1 MRMRIKFL
9 DRKSTAEKIIYTI
22 VFLLFTAFALSYLY
36 IFFWGIVASLKTHT
50 ENVMKPF
57 AFPEV
62 AQWKNFKEV
71 FTLFTPNN
79 TTFLE
84 MTFNSIYF
92 SVVPAAGGIMFTAML
107 AYVTTK
113 YKFWGSQ
120 IYYYLSFVVMLLPIY
135 SSGGAMFKLI
145 YNLGLMNNYLFVITS
160 FGGIGAS
167 YMYFAAFFKNLSWS
181 YAEAAYIDGAN
192 DWQVFFKV
200 MLPQSMTMLGALFL
214 LAWMGAWNSYDAQ
227 LLYLPELP
235 TLSVGIYLFDFDMK
249 YYVRRDLLFAA
260 CMVSSIPTLI
270 VFICF
275 NNIMMSNVSLG
286 GIKE

>member
-1 MRMRIKFL
+1 MRIKFL
-9 DRKSTAEKIIYTI
+9 DRKSTAEKIIYTV
-22 VFLLFTAFALSYLY
+22 VFIIFAVFALSYLY

-57 AFPEV
+57 AFPQV

-92 SVVPAAGGIMFTAML
+92 SVVPSAVGILLCAML
-107 AYVTTK
+107 SYVTTK
-113 YKFWGSQ
+113 YEFFGAKA
-120 IYYYLSFVVMLLPIY
+120 YYYVSFVVMLLPIY
-135 SSGGAMFKLI
+135 SSGGAMYKLI
-145 YNLGLMNNYLFVITS
+145 FNLGLINNYLFVITA
-160 FGGIGAS
+160 FGGLGAM

-181 YAEAAYIDGAN
+181 YAEAAFVDGAN
-192 DWQVFFKV
+192 DWQVFFEI
-200 MLPQSMTMLGALFL
+200 MLPQSMTMIGALFL
-214 LAWMGAWNSYDAQ
+214 LSWMGAWNSYDAQ

-275 NNIMMSNVSLG
+275 NNIMMSNISLG

>member
-1 MRMRIKFL
+1 MRIKFL

-22 VFLLFTAFALSYLY
+22 VFILFAAFALSYLY

-84 MTFNSIYF
+84 MTFNSIFF

-120 IYYYLSFVVMLLPIY
+120 VYYYLSKF
-135 SSGGAMFKLI
+135 AR
-145 YNLGLMNNYLFVITS
+145 
-160 FGGIGAS
+160 GIA
-167 YMYFAAFFKNLSWS
+167 K
-181 YAEAAYIDGAN
+181 
-192 DWQVFFKV
+192 
-200 MLPQSMTMLGALFL
+200 
-214 LAWMGAWNSYDAQ
+214 
-227 LLYLPELP
+227 
-235 TLSVGIYLFDFDMK
+235 
-249 YYVRRDLLFAA
+249 
-260 CMVSSIPTLI
+260 
-270 VFICF
+270 
-275 NNIMMSNVSLG
+275 
-286 GIKE
+286 

>member
-1 MRMRIKFL
+1 MRIKFL

-22 VFLLFTAFALSYLY
+22 VFILFTAFALSYLY

-71 FTLFTPNN
+71 FTLFTPND

-84 MTFNSIYF
+84 MTFNSVFF

-135 SSGGAMFKLI
+135 SSGGAMYKLI
-145 YNLGLMNNYLFVITS
+145 FNLGLINNYAFVITAFS
-160 FGGIGAS
+160 GIGAS

-181 YAEAAYIDGAN
+181 YAEAVFIDGGGHATA
-192 DWQVFFKV
+192 FFKI
-200 MLPQSMTMLGALFL
+200 MLPQAMPMLSALAVNATFL
-214 LAWMGAWNSYDAQ
+214 
-227 LLYLPELP
+227 
-235 TLSVGIYLFDFDMK
+235 
-249 YYVRRDLLFAA
+249 
-260 CMVSSIPTLI
+260 
-270 VFICF
+270 
-275 NNIMMSNVSLG
+275 
-286 GIKE
+286 

>member
-1 MRMRIKFL
+1 MRIKFL

-22 VFLLFTAFALSYLY
+22 VFILFAAFALSYLY

-84 MTFNSIYF
+84 MTFNSIFF

-145 YNLGLMNNYLFVITS
+145 YNLGLMNNYLFVITA

-181 YAEAAYIDGAN
+181 YAEAA
-192 DWQVFFKV
+192 
-200 MLPQSMTMLGALFL
+200 
-214 LAWMGAWNSYDAQ
+214 
-227 LLYLPELP
+227 
-235 TLSVGIYLFDFDMK
+235 
-249 YYVRRDLLFAA
+249 
-260 CMVSSIPTLI
+260 
-270 VFICF
+270 
-275 NNIMMSNVSLG
+275 
-286 GIKE
+286 